1 MVAVTPGHCLVCLC
15 ATIPGGNAISAVPR
29 RRSDHRERVANSARE
44 SADSTVGMTGLLGT
58 WVRRTP
64 FRPAMQPKVRNMN
77 ERSNTEQ
84 STGLEDLH
92 RYSRQI
98 RFPGIGI
105 EGQKRICSARVLLC
119 GCGALGTV
127 LADTLV
133 RAGVGF
139 LRIVDRD
146 FVDLTNL
153 QRQVL
158 FDEQDVADHLP
169 KSIVAAKK
177 LARINSQVTL
187 DPHVADIDWRNIRGF
202 ARDVDLILDGT
213 DNFEIRFLIN
223 DVSLELGIPWVYAG
237 CIGSHGQT
245 MAIFPNESACLRCVI
260 ESPPD
265 PGSTETCD
273 TSGVLAPA
281 IHMITSLQASTAL
294 KILAGRRDLVAP
306 QLTIVDVWE
315 GSLRQMNL
323 AKLRERSDCRSCVHG
338 QRDWLYGGNASQ
350 SVVLCGRNSVQ
361 ITPAQ
366 PVAMTLEELAR
377 KLESSGRVSRNP
389 FLLRLTLSD
398 PPYELTIFRDGRAI
412 IQGTDDVGI
421 ARGLYARFVGG

>member
-1 MVAVTPGHCLVCLC
+1 MADETDNELP
-15 ATIPGGNAISAVPR
+15 
-29 RRSDHRERVANSARE
+29 ANE
-44 SADSTVGMTGLLGT
+44 L
-58 WVRRTP
+58 
-64 FRPAMQPKVRNMN
+64 Q
-77 ERSNTEQ
+77 
-84 STGLEDLH
+84 

-98 RFPGIGI
+98 RFPGIGL
-105 EGQKRICSARVLLC
+105 EGQKRIRSARVLLC

-127 LADTLV
+127 LADTMV

-177 LARINSQVTL
+177 LARINSQVTI

-202 ARDVDLILDGT
+202 AYDVDLILDGT

-223 DVSLELGIPWVYAG
+223 DISLELGIPWVYAG
-237 CIGSHGQT
+237 CVGSHGQT
-245 MAIFPNESACLRCVI
+245 MVIFPNERACLRCVI
-260 ESPPD
+260 EAPPD
-265 PGSTETCD
+265 PGATETCD
-273 TSGVLAPA
+273 TAGVLAPA
-281 IHMITSLQASTAL
+281 IHMVTSLQASSAL
-294 KILAGRRDLVAP
+294 KILAGRKDLILP

-315 GSLRQMNL
+315 GTLRQMNL
-323 AKLRERSDCRSCVHG
+323 ANLREKSQCPSCVQG
-338 QRDWLYGGNASQ
+338 RRDWLHGGNVSQ

-366 PVAMTLEELAR
+366 PATLSLEELAR
-377 KLESSGRVSRNP
+377 QLEPLGQVTRNP
-389 FLLRLTLSD
+389 FLLRLRLSD
-398 PPYELTIFRDGRAI
+398 PPYDLTVFRDGRAI
-412 IQGTDDVGI
+412 IQGTDDVSI

>member
-1 MVAVTPGHCLVCLC
+1 MTNDRPSPV
-15 ATIPGGNAISAVPR
+15 
-29 RRSDHRERVANSARE
+29 DRETLAHL
-44 SADSTVGMTGLLGT
+44 D
-58 WVRRTP
+58 
-64 FRPAMQPKVRNMN
+64 
-77 ERSNTEQ
+77 
-84 STGLEDLH
+84 

-98 RFPGIGI
+98 RFPEIGLD
-105 EGQKRICSARVLLC
+105 GQKRIRAARVLLC

-146 FVDLTNL
+146 FVDLSNL

-158 FDEQDVADHLP
+158 FDEQDVVDHMP
-169 KSIVAAKK
+169 KAIVAAGK
-177 LARINSQVTL
+177 LSRINSEVTL
-187 DPHVADIDWRNIRGF
+187 DPHVADIDWRNIREF

-237 CIGSHGQT
+237 CVGSHGQT
-245 MAIFPNESACLRCVI
+245 MAIFPHESACLRCVI

-265 PGSTETCD
+265 AGATETCD
-273 TSGVLAPA
+273 TAGVLAPA
-281 IHMITSLQASTAL
+281 IHMITALQATTAL

-323 AKLRERSDCRSCVHG
+323 ANLRERSQCPACV
-338 QRDWLYGGNASQ
+338 QDRRDWLHGGNASQ
-350 SVVLCGRNSVQ
+350 SIVLCGRNSVQ
-361 ITPAQ
+361 ISPAQ
-366 PVAMTLEELAR
+366 PARLSLEELAQ
-377 KLESSGRVSRNP
+377 KLERLGSVTRNP
-389 FLLRLTLSD
+389 FLLRLTLTD
-398 PPYELTIFRDGRAI
+398 PSYELTIFRDGRAI
-412 IQGTDDVGI
+412 VQGTDDI
-421 ARGLYARFVGG
+421 ATARGLYARIVGG

>member
-1 MVAVTPGHCLVCLC
+1 
-15 ATIPGGNAISAVPR
+15 
-29 RRSDHRERVANSARE
+29 
-44 SADSTVGMTGLLGT
+44 MTDAS
-58 WVRRTP
+58 VNRD
-64 FRPAMQPKVRNMN
+64 
-77 ERSNTEQ
+77 
-84 STGLEDLH
+84 DLY

-98 RFPGIGI
+98 RFPGIGLD
-105 EGQKRICSARVLLC
+105 GQQRIRAARVLLC

-169 KSIVAAKK
+169 KSIIAAKK

-202 ARDVDLILDGT
+202 AQDVDLILDGT

-223 DVSLELGIPWVYAG
+223 DLSLELGIPWVYAG
-237 CIGSHGQT
+237 CVGSHGQT

-265 PGSTETCD
+265 AGSIETCD
-273 TSGVLAPA
+273 TAGVLAPA
-281 IHMITSLQASTAL
+281 IHMVTSLQASSAL

-306 QLTIVDVWE
+306 QLTIIDVWE
-315 GSLRQMNL
+315 GTLRQMNL
-323 AKLRERSDCRSCVHG
+323 ANLRERSQCPSCVQG
-338 QRDWLYGGNASQ
+338 RREWLHGGNASQ

-366 PVAMTLEELAR
+366 PATYSLEELAR
-377 KLESSGRVSRNP
+377 KLEPLGQVTRNP
-389 FLLRLTLSD
+389 FLLRLTLTE

-412 IQGTDDVGI
+412 IQGTDDISI
-421 ARGLYARFVGG
+421 ARGLYTRFVGG